1 MGATYRPRRAR
12 GVHTGCQWT
21 ITSGA
26 AAQTHTARMM
36 TLPTRVIQAVRPQAS
51 SGVIAGAAVV
61 AATFSATPFLLP
73 DVADRLSADI
83 GSTGLLSTA
92 QVGSF
97 ALASFFAGRF
107 FRPRRRLHYG
117 SLLLVAGST
126 FGSALAPGFGVLL
139 ATRILAGLGLGTI
152 TWIAWAD
159 ATRFPRGLGDVAAV
173 APLTATI
180 ASPLIGWLTE
190 NGGYP
195 LVFTAL
201 GVLAVAALALPVG
214 FGDLPRVGRNVSGS
228 RSNRVL
234 LGALLV
240 LSVGGSSVFIFS
252 AAAAQAI
259 HGLTPITVSWALSLN
274 AITGVVAT
282 RRRARGGTAGFWL
295 LATAASALVI
305 GLFGSSP
312 VFFLAMALWGFGF
325 WMAVPAVLRMLTD
338 RSNYPGER
346 MGDAQAAMATGRVFG
361 PIVGGLAL
369 GAGQFARLSIVGSAV
384 IVASVLVVVLVERYR
399 LTLPETG
406 STG

>member
-1 MGATYRPRRAR
+1 
-12 GVHTGCQWT
+12 
-21 ITSGA
+21 
-26 AAQTHTARMM
+26 
-36 TLPTRVIQAVRPQAS
+36 
-51 SGVIAGAAVV
+51 
-61 AATFSATPFLLP
+61 
-73 DVADRLSADI
+73 
-83 GSTGLLSTA
+83 
-92 QVGSF
+92 
-97 ALASFFAGRF
+97 
-107 FRPRRRLHYG
+107 
-117 SLLLVAGST
+117 
-126 FGSALAPGFGVLL
+126 
-139 ATRILAGLGLGTI
+139 
-152 TWIAWAD
+152 
-159 ATRFPRGLGDVAAV
+159 
-173 APLTATI
+173 
-180 ASPLIGWLTE
+180 
-190 NGGYP
+190 
-195 LVFTAL
+195 
-201 GVLAVAALALPVG
+201 
-214 FGDLPRVGRNVSGS
+214 VGRNVSGS

-274 AITGVVAT
+274 AITGVMAT
-282 RRRARGGTAGFWL
+282 RRRARRGTAGFWL

-338 RSNYPGER
+338 RSDYPGER